1 MAGKHSDKTEA
12 PTQKR
17 RRDSRREGQVARSP
31 DLVSWI
37 LVLIA
42 TSLMP
47 GLISG
52 VGSQVN
58 ALLREISIVSAR
70 PSTAVLPP
78 LVGRALLVLLTTMAP
93 TLLGCAAIA
102 LLGNLAQ
109 VGFIFTGKPLMPKL
123 SRISP
128 KEGLKRIFSVKGLWQ
143 VGAALLRLGV
153 IIAVVAVMLKG
164 IAADLVQTSFRDPA
178 AVIRRL
184 GLTSLSLVRTVAVVC
199 VLVGIA
205 DYAIKRRDHIR
216 QLRMTKQEVKQEMKD
231 AEGDP
236 HVRARMRSMR
246 MSMTRNRML
255 NAIAGADVVITNP
268 THLAIAVSYSKERG
282 VPKVVARGAGSLAA
296 RIREQADRHGV
307 PRVESKPLARTLYRL
322 CRPGEE
328 IPAELY
334 QAVATVL
341 AFLHRLGEAHRS
353 FTGRLHLEVA
363 DTWTPSDGAEL
374 RRVPPKARARLAKRT
389 RLEPARPQPRPGPG
403 PGPRPVL

>member
-37 LVLIA
+37 LILVA
-42 TSLMP
+42 TSLLP
-47 GLISG
+47 GLIG
-52 VGSQVN
+52 RVG
-58 ALLREISIVSAR
+58 LELRELVREIGNISAH
-70 PSTAVLPP
+70 PSVAALPP
-78 LVGRALLVLLTTMAP
+78 LLGKSLLVLVTTMAP
-93 TLLGCAAIA
+93 TLLGCMAIA
-102 LLGNLAQ
+102 LVGNLAQ
-109 VGFIFTGKPLMPKL
+109 VGFIFTGKPLMPKF
-123 SRISP
+123 SRLSP

-153 IIAVVAVMLKG
+153 IVAVVVAMLRG
-164 IAADLVQTSFRDPA
+164 VAIELMNTSFNDPA
-178 AVIRRL
+178 GLIRRL
-184 GLTSLSLVRTVAVVC
+184 GMTCLALVRTVAVVC

-205 DYAIKRRDHIR
+205 DYAIKRRDLTR
-216 QLRMTKQEVKQEMKD
+216 QLRMTKQEVRQEMKD

-246 MSMTRNRML
+246 MAMTRNRML

-268 THLAIAVSYSKERG
+268 THISIAIAYTGQRG

-296 RIREQADRHGV
+296 RIREEADRHHV

-353 FTGRLHLEVA
+353 FSGRLHLDVA
-363 DTWTPSDGAEL
+363 DTWTPTDGSEL
-374 RRVPPKARARLAKRT
+374 RRVPPKARARLAKRAGLAT
-389 RLEPARPQPRPGPG
+389 
-403 PGPRPVL
+403 

>member
-31 DLVSWI
+31 DLVSWVLI
-37 LVLIA
+37 LIA

-47 GLISG
+47 SLIG
-52 VGSQVN
+52 RVGDEVHE
-58 ALLREISIVSAR
+58 LVREIGNVSAR
-70 PSTAVLPP
+70 PTTVALPP
-78 LVGRALLVLLTTMAP
+78 LVGKSLLVLVTTMAP
-93 TLLGCAAIA
+93 TLLGCMAIA

-109 VGFIFTGKPLMPKL
+109 VGFIFTGKPLMPKF

-143 VGAALLRLGV
+143 VGAATLRLGV
-153 IIAVVAVMLKG
+153 IVVVVVVMLRG
-164 IAADLVQTSFRDPA
+164 IATELMQTSLNDPTV
-178 AVIRRL
+178 VIRRL
-184 GLTSLSLVRTVAVVC
+184 GMTSLALVRTVAVVC
-199 VLVGIA
+199 VLVGVA
-205 DYAIKRRDHIR
+205 DYAIKRRDLTR
-216 QLRMTKQEVKQEMKD
+216 QLRMTKQEVRQEAKD
-231 AEGDP
+231 SEGDP

-246 MSMTRNRML
+246 MAMTRNRML

-268 THLAIAVSYSKERG
+268 THISIAISYSGQQG
-282 VPKVVARGAGSLAA
+282 VPKVVARGAGALAA
-296 RIREQADRHGV
+296 RIREEADRHHV

-341 AFLHRLGEAHRS
+341 AFLHRLGESHRS
-353 FTGRLHLEVA
+353 FTGRLHLDVA
-363 DTWTPSDGAEL
+363 DTWTPAGGGEL
-374 RRVPPKARARLAKRT
+374 RRVPPKARARLA
-389 RLEPARPQPRPGPG
+389 RLAQTG
-403 PGPRPVL
+403 VS